1 MTIPREPVSAGH
13 SRARSIALE
22 QLTVSDL
29 WFPAGLRLPP
39 HEHQYATLG
48 VTLEGQV
55 DTLLPGARRY
65 ESPANSV
72 ITKPAGEVHANTILE
87 REARLII
94 VQADVAGLADGI
106 RSYARV
112 LEELRHGPDAQ
123 AGSLAWAISR
133 ELAAPDD
140 VTPLAVDGLSR
151 ELIAVVARIDEPGE
165 GTPPPWLRRALD
177 LIRDRLAGAITLRE
191 LAREAG
197 VHPIHFARTFR
208 SHVRRPLGSFIRCLR
223 VARAAEKLIASGA
236 SIADIALETGFA
248 DQSHLTRVFKHHLGV
263 TPGRYRRQ
271 RAGRTAR

>member
-1 MTIPREPVSAGH
+1 MTIRREPVSVGH

-29 WFPAGLRLPP
+29 TFPAGLQLAP

-55 DTLLPGARRY
+55 DTLLQGGRRY
-65 ESPANSV
+65 ESPANTV
-72 ITKPAGEVHANTILE
+72 ITKPAGEVHGNSVQE
-87 REARLII
+87 REARLIV
-94 VQADVAGLADGI
+94 VQADVEGLADGI
-106 RSYARV
+106 RSCARV
-112 LEELRHGPDAQ
+112 LEEVRHGPDAR
-123 AGSLAWAISR
+123 AGSLAWSISR
-133 ELAAPDD
+133 ELAAPDE

-165 GTPPPWLRRALD
+165 ETPPRWLCRALD
-177 LIRDRLAGAITLRE
+177 LIRDRLAEAITLRE

-208 SHVRRPLGSFIRCLR
+208 SHLRRPLGSFVRGLR
-223 VARAAEKLIASGA
+223 VARAAEKLVASDT

-248 DQSHLTRVFKHHLGV
+248 DQSHLTRVFKGQLGV

-271 RAGRTAR
+271 RAGRAAR